1 MVVMGS
7 LWFIAKNNIK
17 KKKGDTVVL
26 LFLTA
31 LAALLLYVSISV
43 LTGTE
48 RVIEEAYEA
57 MHTPDW
63 FYMTNI
69 DCEERLTTL
78 LTDLEEVEEFEAG
91 GCLYVIGAKYR
102 KDLEM
107 EAAEYGFLFAP
118 MEETRRL
125 GQIPAVENPVYDA
138 ILLPSYLKYGG
149 GYEIGDAI
157 YLTLYEKEYRFTVAG
172 FVDDPLFANPLNISI
187 YSCYITDACMG
198 DMLKEEPAI
207 SEYCYRQY
215 KARLKKGES
224 AWRFDE
230 EVSLLLTKEI
240 PELANGMN
248 LGLNWTAMSHGVSI
262 MSDIGMGIILLF
274 SVLILAV
281 AVIIIRF
288 SVRDFVELNLKNI
301 GILKASG
308 YTSVQ
313 LRAALLLEMM
323 GIAVLGG
330 VLGLLAGVLG
340 SRLVGSL
347 EGMLLGLSWEMG
359 ISLPAAGTSL
369 FMLLGVV
376 FLTTFWA
383 GRVYGRVTVLDALR
397 GGVHTHNF
405 KKNHFPLHTCR
416 LPKNLAIAGKSI
428 LGEKRKNLS
437 VFCIIAL
444 QAFVTV
450 IGFGMYQNF
459 AANQDK
465 LMQMSGLEVG
475 DVFVTGENLD
485 DVGRL
490 LEDWQEVEKVLYYN
504 NCSVRLYNE
513 REEQISL
520 TCDVYNA
527 PQDIKNEMLLE
538 GRLPLYD
545 NEIVVTT
552 IVAERLSVG
561 VGDMIYAEGIGE
573 RKDYMV
579 SGVDQKFNNAGIKA
593 MMNSEGARRLNGEMP
608 SVTLYVYLKEGISFA
623 DVQQKL
629 TEAFPDLNISE
640 SEKLIEDSM
649 FTICFAMKLICLIF
663 VSITIVVVVMVELLL
678 VKAKITKERKNYG
691 IDKALG
697 FTTGQLIMQTL
708 LVNIPVIL
716 AGAILGAAIGSVCIS
731 RLVTVFLSGFG
742 IQKCEIQIASVWLWV
757 TVLGILVIAVAS
769 CFISAARIRRIE
781 PVKMLSED

>member
-31 LAALLLYVSISV
+31 LAALLLYVSIAV

-63 FYMTNI
+63 FYMTNV

-78 LTDLEEVEEFEAG
+78 LTDLEEVEEFEAS

-102 KDLEM
+102 KDLEV
-107 EAAEYGFLFAP
+107 EAAEYGFLFAS

-125 GQIPAVENPVYDA
+125 GQIPAVENPAYDA

-172 FVDDPLFANPLNISI
+172 FVEDPLFANPLNISI
-187 YSCYITDACMG
+187 YSCYITDACMR
-198 DMLKEEPAI
+198 DMLEEEPVI

-215 KARLKKGES
+215 KARLKKEES

-230 EVSLLLTKEI
+230 KVSLLLTKEI

-248 LGLNWTAMSHGVSI
+248 IGLNWTAMSHGVSI
-262 MSDIGMGIILLF
+262 MSNIGMGIILLF
-274 SVLILAV
+274 SVLILTV

-313 LRAALLLEMM
+313 LRGALLLEMT
-323 GIAVLGG
+323 GIAALGG
-330 VLGLLAGVLG
+330 VLGLFAGVLG
-340 SRLVGSL
+340 SRLVGGL

-359 ISLPAAGTSL
+359 ISLPAAGISL
-369 FMLLGVV
+369 FMLFGVV
-376 FLTTFWA
+376 FLTTFLA

-416 LPKNLAIAGKSI
+416 LPKNLAVAGKSI
-428 LGEKRKNLS
+428 MGEKRKNLS

-444 QAFVTV
+444 QALVTV

-459 AANQDK
+459 AASRDK

-475 DVFVTGENLD
+475 DVYVTGENLD
-485 DVGRL
+485 DAGRL

-504 NCSVRLYNE
+504 NCSVRLYNG
-513 REEQISL
+513 EEQL
-520 TCDVYNA
+520 GLNCDVYNE

-545 NEIVVTT
+545 NEIVVTA
-552 IVAERLSVG
+552 IAAERLSVG
-561 VGDMIYAEGIGE
+561 VGDIIYVEGIGE
-573 RKDYMV
+573 RKDYMI

-593 MMNSEGARRLNGEMP
+593 MMRSEGARRLNGEMP
-608 SVTLYVYLKEGISFA
+608 SVTLCVYLKEGITFA
-623 DVQQKL
+623 DVRQKL

-697 FTTGQLIMQTL
+697 FTTGQLIVQTL
-708 LVNIPVIL
+708 LINIPVIL
-716 AGAILGAAIGSVCIS
+716 AGAVLGAAIGSVSIS
-731 RLVTVFLSGFG
+731 SLVTAFLSGFG
-742 IQKCEIQIASVWLWV
+742 IQKCEIQIAPIWLWV